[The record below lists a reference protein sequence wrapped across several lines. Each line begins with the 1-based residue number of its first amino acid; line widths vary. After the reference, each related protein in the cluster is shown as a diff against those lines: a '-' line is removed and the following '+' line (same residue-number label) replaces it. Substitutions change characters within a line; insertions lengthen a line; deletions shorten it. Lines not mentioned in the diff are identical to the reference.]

1 MTAPLLRMEVLNC
14 YFAGLRAVADLSF
27 EVRPGEIKAVIG
39 PNGAGKSTLFNMIA
53 GVTRPTS
60 GQIFFD
66 GIRID
71 AMPTF
76 RRARLGIAR
85 TFQNLQIFRD
95 MTVLENVM
103 TGRHMHGRAGVIG
116 ALLHGPS
123 LRAENR
129 AMADVAMELLGRF
142 ELDGKADM
150 LAGDLSFGQMKVLEL
165 ARALASEPRL
175 LLLDEPAAGLS
186 PAERVIVADIIRA
199 LPANITIVLIEH
211 DMDLVLSLVDWVTCL
226 NNGQFLAEGAPADI
240 RNNADVQNVYLG
252 RPHHHA

>member
-1 MTAPLLRMEVLNC
+1 MTAPLLRTEALNC
-14 YFAGLRAVADLSF
+14 YFDGLRAVADLSF

-53 GVTRPTS
+53 GVIRPTS
-60 GQIFFD
+60 GRIFFD
-66 GIRID
+66 GIRVD

-85 TFQNLQIFRD
+85 TFQNLQIFRE

-103 TGRHMHGRAGVIG
+103 TGRHIHGRAGVVA
-116 ALLHGPS
+116 ALLHGRS

-129 AMADVAMELLGRF
+129 TMADAAMDLLARF
-142 ELDGKADM
+142 ELDGKADA

-175 LLLDEPAAGLS
+175 LLLDEPAAGL
-186 PAERVIVADIIRA
+186 PQAEAEHIGKIISALNRDGMTVLLVEHNMRMVMSLSHDI
-199 LPANITIVLIEH
+199 
-211 DMDLVLSLVDWVTCL
+211 LVL
-226 NNGQFLAEGAPADI
+226 NNGTRIAEGDADGV
-240 RNNADVQNVYLG
+240 RRHPDVLAAYLG
-252 RPHHHA
+252 EGEHA